1 MDRRG
6 FVVGI
11 CTLALP
17 VAAGAQARL
26 YRVGI
31 VHRGGP
37 YAAAIDGLR
46 DGLKDLRMS
55 EGAQYVLHVRASA
68 IVKGVESAAAALE
81 QEKVDVIFSVAT
93 STTIAVKRATK
104 SVPIVFYSGTDPVRA
119 GLIENF
125 SKPGGRLTGV
135 HSRFND
141 LTAKRLELLK
151 VLMPK
156 LSRVVTFYD
165 KTNPVFAP
173 SVKLAREA
181 SQRLGVQLIERTVA
195 TVDDVRSELRA
206 LKRGQADALFLVS
219 DAMVISETPAIIAAA
234 LEKKMAT
241 MMSEQSAVAQGA
253 LASYGVSYYTCARL
267 AATYVQRIL
276 AGANPGDL
284 PIEQIDTPHFAVN
297 LKTADALGLKISQAV
312 LARADEVIR

>member
-17 VAAGAQARL
+17 LVSRAQAKL
-26 YRVGI
+26 YRIGV
-31 VHRGGP
+31 VQRGGP
-37 YAAAIDGLR
+37 YAAAIDGLK
-46 DGLKDLRMS
+46 DGLKDLRMT

-68 IVKGVESAAAALE
+68 TTKGVESAATTLE
-81 QEKVDVIFSVAT
+81 QEKVDVIYSVAT

-104 SVPIVFYSGTDPVRA
+104 SVPIVFYAGTDPVRA

-156 LSRVVTFYD
+156 LNRVITFYD
-165 KTNPVFAP
+165 TANPVFAP
-173 SVKLAREA
+173 SVKLARDA
-181 SQRLGVQLIERTVA
+181 SQRLGVQLIERKVT
-195 TVDDVRSELRA
+195 TIDELRSELRA
-206 LKRGQADALFLVS
+206 LKHGQAEAFFLVS
-219 DAMVISETPAIIAAA
+219 DAMVISETPTIIAAA
-234 LEKKMAT
+234 REKKMAT
-241 MMSEQSAVAQGA
+241 MMSEQSAVTKGA
-253 LASYGVSYYTCARL
+253 LASYGVSYYACGRL
-267 AATYVQRIL
+267 AAKYVQRIL
-276 AGANPGDL
+276 NGASPAEL
-284 PIEQIDTPHFAVN
+284 AIEQIDTPHFAVN